1 MYIKKSRLVSTGIRS
16 KSVVREVSKKLSDNA
31 SDIFPRLLQRYL
43 SILSKPEKKNTRFY
57 GRFWKIK

>member
-1 MYIKKSRLVSTGIRS
+1 MYIKKSRLVSTGIRC

-43 SILSKPEKKNTRFY
+43 SILSKPEEKKTNVFMADF
-57 GRFWKIK
+57 GK